1 MNNFHKIIEHLPS
14 ICYISFLIIP
24 YLSKLCVESNLSNA
38 SHLLGIGTI
47 SMGILISDYII
58 SKKYKPFKVKAYNF
72 KHRRILFAVIMLI
85 VIIISSIKLFYFD
98 ASLWLKYLDGQQ
110 ASAVSLERDKFEAA
124 VGGWMGARI
133 LNPFLHIFGI
143 LTFSGLVFYRKQ
155 FLAVCFF
162 GFLSVVLLLS
172 TAKAPALI
180 VFFSCLLFL
189 AYHCSR
195 FWTLPPLFFMAMLPI
210 LSCAAVFYFYFKI
223 HPLYQK
229 HYAFVP
235 LPQEMSDDAGDQY
248 RRLRKDRWIEQTAAT
263 YLAYRLFFVP
273 IGVSARWYE
282 FAQLP
287 PAEKELS
294 RDGASSLANAI
305 GRWAYTGRFSEEYLP
320 HVRAYASL
328 DADAFC
334 RFAMPGVLLAALG
347 YMATRIVLF
356 LSCGGTTDPLQQGLY
371 SQGLILCSFVPYQ
384 GSLQA
389 LLGPQG
395 VLLIILLGFFLQW
408 IYCKRNTA

>member
-1 MNNFHKIIEHLPS
+1 MKITSRLFELFPAL
-14 ICYISFLIIP
+14 CWASFLVIP
-24 YLSKLCVESNLSNA
+24 
-38 SHLLGIGTI
+38 LLGGLVPQVYQAYSLQFQGVGI
-47 SMGILISDYII
+47 SGFIIVIADLVVWRLGATNRTTKEISE
-58 SKKYKPFKVKAYNF
+58 KKEK
-72 KHRRILFAVIMLI
+72 LF
-85 VIIISSIKLFYFD
+85 IIISIIAGLLIVLKLRNLVNSPLIHFLYECDSQNIALQREF
-98 ASLWLKYLDGQQ
+98 
-110 ASAVSLERDKFEAA
+110 FETSQN
-124 VGGWMGARI
+124 GWTGARL
-133 LNPFLHIFGI
+133 LNFLIPI
-143 LTFSGLVFYRKQ
+143 SGVLVFAELVFRKKEVLATT
-155 FLAVCFF
+155 FLMILSGVLCF
-162 GFLSVVLLLS
+162 S
-172 TAKAPALI
+172 TAKAPL
-180 VFFSCLLFL
+180 FLLLF
-189 AYHCSR
+189 AC
-195 FWTLPPLFFMAMLPI
+195 LFFLAVQFSGAWLFPPFLLLIILPI
-210 LSCAAVFYFYFKI
+210 FSVGAVLYFQTKI

-235 LPQEMSDDAGDQY
+235 LPQAMSDDAGDQY

-273 IGVSARWYE
+273 IGVSSRWYE

-294 RDGASSLANAI
+294 RAGASSLANAI
-305 GRWAYTGRFSEEYLP
+305 GRWAYTRRFSEEYLP

-334 RFAMPGVLLAALG
+334 RFAMPGVLLASLG